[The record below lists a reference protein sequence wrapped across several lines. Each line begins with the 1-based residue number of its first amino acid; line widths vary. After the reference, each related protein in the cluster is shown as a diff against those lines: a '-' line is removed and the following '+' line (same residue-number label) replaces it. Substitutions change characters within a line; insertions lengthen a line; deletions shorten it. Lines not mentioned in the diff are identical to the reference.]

1 MRTIIGAFILV
12 LLAGQASASA
22 SCPAWQE
29 VRTRQEI
36 EKLAQQVSAWDEAY
50 YQQGKSLVS
59 DAVYDS
65 LLETLA
71 AWRGCVGSGQ
81 QAHPVRL
88 GAAGRL
94 SHPVAHTGVKKL
106 RDKQAVAL
114 WMRGRNDLWVQP
126 KVDGVAITLVY
137 RNGRLEKML
146 SRGDGLKGEDWTH
159 KATGIAAIPRQV
171 PASLANSVLQGE
183 LFLKRSGHIQSNM
196 GGVNARAKVAGE
208 MLRIGPITDS
218 DAWGVFIWAWPDGP
232 ENMIKKTELLKQAGF
247 SLTAAWTKPVS
258 NVGEIALLRDSWF
271 RQPLP
276 FVTDGI
282 VIRQAREP
290 QAKFW
295 RPGEGEWVVAW
306 KFAPAEQLTGV
317 RKVHFT
323 VGRTGKIAVVL
334 ELEETQL
341 DDKHVRRVN
350 IGSVKSWR
358 EWDVVAGDRVK
369 ISLAG
374 QGIPRLEKVVWRV
387 GQRDK
392 PKPPGAQASAVS
404 CLFASVECHEQF
416 LARLTWLSQKS
427 LLDLPGVSQSSWRQL
442 LTDTRL
448 QHIFSW
454 LALSREALLG
464 LPGLT
469 AKKSELLWHRFSLA
483 RQQPFI
489 RWIQA
494 MGMPLPAKALNEI
507 KEKSWQ
513 QLLRRDE
520 TGWRRL
526 PGVGATRARQL
537 IDFMKHPQVAALAIF
552 LGQQKIGGFSPQ

>member
-1 MRTIIGAFILV
+1 MKKIIGAFIFV
-12 LLAGQASASA
+12 LLAGQAVASA
-22 SCPAWQE
+22 SCPAWPE

-65 LLETLA
+65 LLETLTV
-71 AWRGCVGSGQ
+71 WRGCVKSGQ
-81 QAHPVRL
+81 PVRL

-94 SHPVAHTGVKKL
+94 PHPVAHTGLKKL
-106 RDKQAVAL
+106 RDKQSVAL
-114 WMRGRNDLWVQP
+114 WIRGRHDLWAQP
-126 KVDGVAITLVY
+126 KVDGVAVTLIY

-146 SRGDGLKGEDWTH
+146 SRGDGRKGEDWTY
-159 KATGIAAIPRQV
+159 KATGIAAIPRRV
-171 PASLANSVLQGE
+171 PASLSNGVLQGE
-183 LFLKRSGHIQSNM
+183 LFLKRSGHIQSDM

-218 DAWGVFIWAWPDGP
+218 NAWGVFIWAWPGGP
-232 ENMIKKTELLKQAGF
+232 ENMIEKTELLKQAGF

-258 NVGEIALLRDSWF
+258 SIGEIAHLRDSWY

-290 QAKFW
+290 LAKFW
-295 RPGEGEWVVAW
+295 RPGEGEWAVAW
-306 KFAPAEQLTGV
+306 KFAPAEQVAAV

-323 VGRTGKIAVVL
+323 VGRTGKVAVVL

-341 DDKHVRRVN
+341 DDKRVRRVN
-350 IGSVKSWR
+350 IGSVKRWQ

-374 QGIPRLEKVVWRV
+374 QGIPRLEEVVWRV
-387 GQRDK
+387 GLRDK
-392 PKPPGAQASAVS
+392 PKPPGAQASTVG

-416 LARLTWLSQKS
+416 LARLIWLSQKS
-427 LLDLPGVSQSSWRQL
+427 LLDLPGVSQSGWRQL
-442 LTDTRL
+442 LTGVRL

-454 LALSREALLG
+454 LELSREALLG

-489 RWIQA
+489 RWVKA
-494 MGMPLPAKALNEI
+494 MGMPLPASALDEI

-513 QLLRRDE
+513 QLLSRDE
-520 TGWRRL
+520 ASWRRL

-537 IDFMKHPQVAALAIF
+537 IDFMKHPQVAALVIF
-552 LGQQKIGGFSPQ
+552 LGQQKIDGFSPQ